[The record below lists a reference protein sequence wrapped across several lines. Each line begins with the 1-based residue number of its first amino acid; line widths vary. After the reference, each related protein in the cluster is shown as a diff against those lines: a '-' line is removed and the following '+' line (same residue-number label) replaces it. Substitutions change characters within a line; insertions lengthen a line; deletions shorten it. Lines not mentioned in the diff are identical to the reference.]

1 MTDETSQRRLTQ
13 TRYFAI
19 FLLVLIAVGNGVL
32 QELVTYS
39 LRNATASH
47 VILVPFVTIALILR
61 ERHEILSSLRPA
73 PRLGTAVVIAGV
85 GIMLLGRLSATG
97 LLSEDRLSVSVAG
110 FVVASVGGF
119 LLFYGTKACRAAL
132 FPLLFLGFTV
142 PFPTGIIATV
152 TATLKQGSA
161 DTVAGL
167 LALTGTPYI
176 REGFVFS
183 VPKFVIEIAD
193 ECSGIRSS
201 IGLLLTM
208 LLASHTFLKSGWAKS
223 VVVLAILPIAILKN
237 GIRIVTL
244 TLLAIHVDR
253 GFLDGQLHHE
263 GGIVFFLLGL
273 AMLAPLVF
281 WLYRAELRLE
291 RRKSPQAVLCSR

>member
-1 MTDETSQRRLTQ
+1 MTDVTGQRRLTQ
-13 TRYFAI
+13 TTYLAI
-19 FLLVLIAVGNGVL
+19 FLLVLFAAGNGVL
-32 QELVTYS
+32 RELVTFS
-39 LRNATASH
+39 LANATASH

-61 ERHEILSSLRPA
+61 ERRDILSSLRPA

-85 GIMLLGRLSATG
+85 GIMLVGRLSATG
-97 LLSEDRLSVSVAG
+97 LLSEDRLSLSVAG

-119 LLFYGTKACRAAL
+119 LLFYGTKAVRAAS
-132 FPLLFLGFTV
+132 FPLWFLGFTV

-152 TATLKQGSA
+152 TAGLKNGSA
-161 DTVAGL
+161 DAVAGL
-167 LALTGTPYI
+167 FSLAGTPYI
-176 REGFVFS
+176 RDGFVFT

-223 VVVLAILPIAILKN
+223 VVVLAILPVAILKN
-237 GIRIVTL
+237 GIRIATL

-253 GFLDGQLHHE
+253 GFLDGQLHHD

-281 WLYRAELRLE
+281 WLCRAELRLE
-291 RRKSPQAVLCSR
+291 RTKSPQAV